1 MTTKRILIVVM
12 LLSALLGASLLLGV
26 GEKEKTTEMPSQVVI
41 IGTFDSRAIALAY
54 GSAHRAGRMPFL
66 QYPKPIEFRQGF
78 GTGDVSEQLDQ
89 IRDQIPKIAQKT
101 GVDVIVSKW
110 DIEYH
115 DPNAVTLVD
124 VTELLIQLFGPTKE
138 EIKIIHDVM
147 AAPPVPEKEI
157 REREAS
163 GREL

>member
-1 MTTKRILIVVM
+1 MTVQKILIGILV
-12 LLSALLGASLLLGV
+12 LSVLLGGSLLLGI
-26 GEKEKTTEMPSQVVI
+26 GDKEEKTEKPSKVI

-66 QYPKPIEFRQGF
+66 RYPKPIEFRQGF

-124 VTELLIQLFGPTKE
+124 VIEALIQLFGPTKE

>member
-1 MTTKRILIVVM
+1 MTVQKILIGILV
-12 LLSALLGASLLLGV
+12 LSVLLGGSLLLGI
-26 GEKEKTTEMPSQVVI
+26 GDKEEKTEKPSKVI

-66 QYPKPIEFRQGF
+66 RYPKPIEFRQGF

-89 IRDQIPKIAQKT
+89 IRDQIPNIAQKT

-124 VTELLIQLFGPTKE
+124 VIEALIQLFGPTKE